1 MADSADTARE
11 AWITGVGI
19 VSCLGEGL
27 DRVYGRQQMLAH
39 TGALATMRSYAA
51 QGSDPNLRRVASSA
65 VPIIERHLQMAR
77 EMLQSFH

>member
-1 MADSADTARE
+1 
-11 AWITGVGI
+11 
-19 VSCLGEGL
+19 
-27 DRVYGRQQMLAH
+27 MLAH